1 MTQHSERKSWWKP
14 AALASLTLPA
24 LAINATPTT
33 ASQAHRLVGNS
44 YVIYVSPDGGNAL
57 LISGPVHVKKA
68 AYDANKDALA
78 AGVLFPPA
86 PLDFSGHWSFSG
98 HGSIVA
104 LGSTVQGH
112 FDSHDQRC
120 C

>member
-14 AALASLTLPA
+14 AALASLTLLA

-44 YVIYVSPDGGNAL
+44 YVIYVSPDGGHAL

-68 AYDANKDALA
+68 AYDANQDALA
-78 AGVLFPPA
+78 AGVVFPAA
-86 PLDFSGHWSFSG
+86 PLDFSRVWNFSR
-98 HGSIVA
+98 HRIIRA
-104 LGSTVQGH
+104 LASTVQAH
-112 FDSHDQRC
+112 FDSHHHGGS
-120 C
+120 